1 MSLPDELYN
10 VKFAEHFESIKKMYL
25 QDGTFK
31 NICDN
36 YCKSVANAEI
46 YKIKF
51 ENNLRKNQDF
61 ENLSIELEEEIRFYI
76 IRKGL

>member
-25 QDGTFK
+25 QDTAFK
-31 NICDN
+31 IICDN
-36 YCKSVANAEI
+36 YCESVSNAET
-46 YKIKF
+46 YKKKY
-51 ENNLRKNQDF
+51 ENNFRKNQNF
-61 ENLSIELEEEIRFYI
+61 ENLAIELEEEIRFYI

>member
-25 QDGTFK
+25 QDMAFK
-31 NICDN
+31 IICDN
-36 YCKSVANAEI
+36 YCESVSNAET
-46 YKIKF
+46 YKKKY
-51 ENNLRKNQDF
+51 ENNFRKNQNF
-61 ENLSIELEEEIRFYI
+61 ENLAIELEEEIRFYI